1 MKKRIVIIGS
11 SGIISQNLQKKL
23 KEKKLF
29 FLTFGRKN
37 FDLKKNRSYEMLK
50 KKNI

>member
-23 KEKKLF
+23 KEKKLKF
-29 FLTFGRKN
+29 VTFPLKDIN
-37 FDLKKNRSYEMLK
+37 LKKNKYRDM
-50 KKNI
+50 

>member
-23 KEKKLF
+23 KEKKLKF
-29 FLTFGRKN
+29 VTFGRKDIN
-37 FDLKKNRSYEMLK
+37 LKTNKSHDVLK
-50 KKNI
+50 KK